1 VASSKVVGEDD
12 KSPRPRAPSGVPG
25 RVRRPRSPPPAESPP
40 RFASRLESDLA
51 ADAAHG
57 LRALHAKGGDA
68 GPTTEPGIPLREL
81 GVRATEPAPERLRGP
96 RGPSQAGRPAPPPL
110 DEDAEQLAPIDIFAP
125 GHALDPMADEPT
137 QAPAPSPARHLLDP
151 EAFAHEP
158 THPKPEG

>member
-1 VASSKVVGEDD
+1 MVEGEDQP
-12 KSPRPRAPSGVPG
+12 PRPRAPSGVPG
-25 RVRRPRSPPPAESPP
+25 RLRRPRSPPPGESSP

-57 LRALHAKGGDA
+57 LRALHATDA
-68 GPTTEPGIPLREL
+68 DEGPNSEPGIPLREL
-81 GVRATEPAPERLRGP
+81 GVSAPEPAPERLRGA

-125 GHALDPMADEPT
+125 GHELDPLADEPT
-137 QAPAPSPARHLLDP
+137 QAPAPSPARHLIDP